1 MTMSWIFSSDKHG
14 GGIGH
19 QMGYY
24 FLRAYQ
30 ASQQRLRY
38 RGVDSRGPWSIGLF
52 TAVYCQRRYLFWLR
66 CLYCFGRVCRAQEDR
81 GNQSILMS
89 RTGLKLTDQ
98 PWHVHR
104 SAPFGICVL
113 ITGTWYKSPFAESY
127 QRAVVI
133 LASLDMS
140 TVMVRMVGI

>member
-14 GGIGH
+14 GGIGR

-24 FLRAYQ
+24 FLRPYQ

-81 GNQSILMS
+81 RNQSISMS

-98 PWHVHR
+98 PWR
-104 SAPFGICVL
+104 LMFIG
-113 ITGTWYKSPFAESY
+113 
-127 QRAVVI
+127 
-133 LASLDMS
+133 
-140 TVMVRMVGI
+140 VRHSVYAF

>member
-14 GGIGH
+14 GGIGR
-19 QMGYY
+19 QMGYC

-81 GNQSILMS
+81 RNQSTLMS

-98 PWHVHR
+98 PWR
-104 SAPFGICVL
+104 LMFIG
-113 ITGTWYKSPFAESY
+113 
-127 QRAVVI
+127 
-133 LASLDMS
+133 
-140 TVMVRMVGI
+140 VRHSVYAF